1 VVIGNP
7 TPVKVVDTST
17 VVADEAASN
26 ATVAIT
32 LGSRAPS
39 RRGSRLHLTR
49 GQRAF
54 GWIIVV
60 ILLVAVAVTLYP
72 FLNVI
77 AESFSSEKY
86 IDFGQVT
93 VWPLGFDLDTYKVV
107 VGDKMFWINYGN
119 TVLYTVVATAIS
131 MFLSTLFAYAIS
143 KPELRGRQFFVGLA
157 VVTMFFSGGLIP
169 NYVLVNGLHMTNT
182 IWAIVI
188 PNAISVYNVLVMK
201 SFFENMPRELEE
213 AAEIDGLSTYGTLW
227 RVVLPLSKAVL
238 ATMVLFYAVTNW
250 NSWFQAF
257 IFLDHSNL
265 FPVTIY
271 LRNLI
276 AGASSA
282 QTSGANAASDLTQI
296 SANIKAVTMVLTVL
310 PILCV
315 YPFIQR
321 YFVSGVMLG
330 SVKG

>member
-1 VVIGNP
+1 MINNP
-7 TPVKVVDTST
+7 TPVAVVDTST
-17 VVADEAASN
+17 ANADEAESS

-32 LGSRAPS
+32 LGTRASS
-39 RRGSRLHLTR
+39 RRGSRLHTTR

-54 GWIIVV
+54 GWVNVV
-60 ILLVAVAVTLYP
+60 ILLLAVAVTLYP
-72 FLNVI
+72 FLNVV

-93 VWPLGFDLDTYKVV
+93 VWPRGFNLDTYNVV
-107 VGDKMFWINYGN
+107 VSDKMFWINYGN

-131 MFLSTLFAYAIS
+131 IFLSTIFAYAVS
-143 KPELRGRQFFVGLA
+143 KQELRGRKFFIGLA

-182 IWAIVI
+182 IWAVVI
-188 PNAISVYNVLVMK
+188 PNAISVYNVLIMK

-213 AAEIDGLSTYGTLW
+213 AAVIDGLGTYGTLW
-227 RVVLPLSKAVL
+227 RIVLPLSKAVL
-238 ATMVLFYAVTNW
+238 ATMLLFYAVTNW

-257 IFLDHSNL
+257 IYLDHSNL

>member
-1 VVIGNP
+1 VVINNP
-7 TPVKVVDTST
+7 VPVIDNAGAKDGVSD
-17 VVADEAASN
+17 
-26 ATVAIT
+26 ATVALT
-32 LGSRAPS
+32 LGSRTPS
-39 RRGSRLHLTR
+39 RRGSRLQVTR
-49 GQRAF
+49 GQRIF
-54 GWIIVV
+54 GWVNAV
-60 ILLVAVAVTLYP
+60 ILLLAVAVTLYP

-93 VWPLGFDLDTYKVV
+93 VWPRGFNLDTYKVV
-107 VGDKMFWINYGN
+107 VSDKMFWINYGN

-131 MFLSTLFAYAIS
+131 MVLSTMFAYAVS
-143 KPELRGRQFFVGLA
+143 KPELKGRKFFIGLA

-182 IWAIVI
+182 IWAVVI
-188 PNAISVYNVLVMK
+188 PNAISVYNVLIMK

-227 RVVLPLSKAVL
+227 RIVLPLSKAVL
-238 ATMVLFYAVTNW
+238 ATMILFYAVTNW

-257 IFLDHSNL
+257 LYLDHSNL

-282 QTSGANAASDLTQI
+282 QTSGANAAGDLTQI
-296 SANIKAVTMVLTVL
+296 NANIKAVTMVLSVL

-321 YFVSGVMLG
+321 YFISGVMLG

>member
-1 VVIGNP
+1 VVINVDRVTNAP
-7 TPVKVVDTST
+7 TRRRRSAIVSRSRGERIFGVV
-17 VVADEAASN
+17 N
-26 ATVAIT
+26 VAI
-32 LGSRAPS
+32 
-39 RRGSRLHLTR
+39 
-49 GQRAF
+49 
-54 GWIIVV
+54 
-60 ILLVAVAVTLYP
+60 LLLAVAVTLYP

-77 AESFSSEKY
+77 AESLSSEKY
-86 IDFGQVT
+86 IAMGGVT
-93 VWPLGFDLDTYKVV
+93 IWPRGWNFDTYGVV
-107 VGDKMFWINYGN
+107 MSDPTFWINYKN

-143 KPELRGRQFFVGLA
+143 KHELKGRGTFIGIA
-157 VVTMFFSGGLIP
+157 VFTMFFSGGLIP

-182 IWAIVI
+182 IWAVVI
-188 PNAISVYNVLVMK
+188 PNAISVFNVLVMK
-201 SFFENMPRELEE
+201 SFFENMPRDLEE
-213 AAEIDGLSTYGTLW
+213 AASIDGLSVYGTLW
-227 RVVLPLSKAVL
+227 RVVLPLSKAVI
-238 ATMVLFYAVTNW
+238 ATMILFYAVSNW

-257 IFLDHSNL
+257 IYMDKSDL

-282 QTSGANAASDLTQI
+282 QTSGANAASDLTSI

-310 PILCV
+310 PILCI

>member
-1 VVIGNP
+1 VVINNS
-7 TPVKVVDTST
+7 TPITVVDTST
-17 VVADEAASN
+17 ANADEAESS

-32 LGSRAPS
+32 LGTRAPS
-39 RRGSRLHLTR
+39 RRGSRLHTTR

-54 GWIIVV
+54 GWVNVV
-60 ILLVAVAVTLYP
+60 ILLLAVAVTLYP
-72 FLNVI
+72 FLNVV

-93 VWPLGFDLDTYKVV
+93 VWPRGFNLDTYKVV
-107 VGDKMFWINYGN
+107 VSDKMFWINYGN

-131 MFLSTLFAYAIS
+131 IFLSTIFAYAVS
-143 KPELRGRQFFVGLA
+143 KQELRGRKFFIGLA

-182 IWAIVI
+182 IWAVVI
-188 PNAISVYNVLVMK
+188 PNAISVYNVLIMK

-213 AAEIDGLSTYGTLW
+213 AAVIDGLGTYGTLW
-227 RVVLPLSKAVL
+227 RIVLPLSKAVL
-238 ATMVLFYAVTNW
+238 ATMLLFYAVTNW

-257 IFLDHSNL
+257 IYLDHSNL